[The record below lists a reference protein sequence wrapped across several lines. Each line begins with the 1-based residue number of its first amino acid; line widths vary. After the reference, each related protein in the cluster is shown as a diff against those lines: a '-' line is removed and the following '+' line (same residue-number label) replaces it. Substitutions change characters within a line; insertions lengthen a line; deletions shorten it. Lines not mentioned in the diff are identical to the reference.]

1 MIPTFNSFNISVIV
15 CSSDGYSDLWPIFF
29 KAWFENSPFREC
41 KIYLVSEEL
50 NYDDA
55 RVKTINIPNFG
66 VNNWSTRLNE
76 ALNIVTSEYI
86 LLLTDDL
93 IFVKNSQILS
103 IADLLQKLNLQSF
116 DVARL
121 VPRPPPPRHIF
132 SKKLFTLLPNWAM
145 HRVSLQPTLWRSD
158 VLRQIT
164 IPGETPW
171 KFELNGSKRSCVF
184 HYFYCATRNMVE
196 YVEVVAGG
204 KVTRA
209 GVRAIASIHGLHFL
223 TRNRTTFSEEVYRTY
238 SLVKSKILYLM
249 PISFQKFLIT
259 RKIIG
264 RDSRD
269 R

>member
-1 MIPTFNSFNISVIV
+1 MNISVIV

-29 KAWFENSPFREC
+29 KGWFENSPFREY

-50 NYDDA
+50 KFNDP
-55 RVKTINIPNFG
+55 RVQTVNLPNFG
-66 VNNWSTRLNE
+66 VNNWSTRLAG
-76 ALNIVTSEYI
+76 ALNIVNSEYI

-93 IFVKNSQILS
+93 IFIKNRYILRVT
-103 IADLLQKLNLQSF
+103 DLLNQIDLHFF
-116 DVARL
+116 DAARL
-121 VPRPPPPRHIF
+121 VPRPPPPSNILH
-132 SKKLFTLLPNWAM
+132 KKLFASLPNWVM
-145 HRVSLQPTLWRSD
+145 HRVSLQPTLWRRD

-171 KFELNGSKRSCVF
+171 EFELNGSKRSAVF
-184 HYFYCATRNMVE
+184 NYFYCATRNLVE

-209 GVRAIASIHGLHFL
+209 GVRAIASINGLHFL
-223 TRNRTTFSEEVYRTY
+223 TRNRTTFKEEIYRTY
-238 SLVKSKILYLM
+238 SFLKSKIFYFL
-249 PISFQKFLIT
+249 PISFQKILIM

-269 R
+269 K